1 MTCLKLVSNKYFY
14 TPRLI
19 LTVTHVDCQGTESYV
34 LRMAEEDWDPDLDIP
49 GLDSSAVIT
58 DVGVDQ
64 FVLCK
69 QVGVVTIL
77 GSYGTYAVYKVR
89 RSVRYV
95 NNSSL
100 S

>member
-1 MTCLKLVSNKYFY
+1 MTCLKLVVNKYAHKQ
-14 TPRLI
+14 RLVLI
-19 LTVTHVDCQGTESYV
+19 VTRVDFQGTESYV

-69 QVGVVTIL
+69 QVRVVTTR
-77 GSYGTYAVYKVR
+77 GSFGTCAVYELR
-89 RSVRYV
+89 CSVR
-95 NNSSL
+95 
-100 S
+100 